1 METSYDESST
11 VVHRAVRSEPS
22 QTRLSSDLMN
32 AAGDLRGQARTLHNE
47 GQDLHR
53 DTTIQNWTSLTSEQ
67 GKRRTQDLLDDLHEL
82 GFAWRDIARMVGV
95 TVPAL
100 QKWRRGQR
108 SSGENKSA
116 IAGLLAA
123 CHLIQERYLVK
134 EVASWFEM
142 PVVLGYPVTPI
153 EMYAKGDR
161 VLVFDHA
168 SGHASPEEV
177 LDGYEPD
184 WRSRYSSPYAVYRA
198 EDGHLSIGIETV

>member
-1 METSYDESST
+1 METIYDESGT
-11 VVHRAVRSEPS
+11 VVHRSARQEPS

-32 AAGDLRGQARTLHNE
+32 VAGDIRGQARTLHNE
-47 GQDLHR
+47 GQDIHR
-53 DTTIQNWTSLTSEQ
+53 ETTIHEWTNLTSEQ
-67 GKRRTQDLLDDLHEL
+67 GKRRTQDLLEELHEL

-100 QKWRRGQR
+100 QKWRKGQKT
-108 SSGENKSA
+108 SGENRSA
-116 IAGLLAA
+116 IAGLVAA
-123 CHLIQERYLVK
+123 CHLVQERHMIE

-142 PVVLGYPVTPI
+142 PVVPGCPITPI
-153 EMYAKGDR
+153 DMYAAGDR

-184 WRSRYSSPYAVYRA
+184 WRSKYSSPYAVYRA
-198 EDGHLSIGIETV
+198 EDGHLSLGKVTG

>member
-1 METSYDESST
+1 VETSYDESST
-11 VVHRAVRSEPS
+11 VVHRAARSEPS

-32 AAGDLRGQARTLHNE
+32 EAGDLRGQARTLHYE
-47 GQDLHR
+47 GQDIHRETTLH
-53 DTTIQNWTSLTSEQ
+53 TWTQRTAEQ
-67 GKRRTQDLLDDLHEL
+67 GKRGTQDLLDDLHEL

-108 SSGENKSA
+108 PSGENKSA

-123 CHLIQERYLVK
+123 CHLIQERYLV
-134 EVASWFEM
+134 EDLASWFEM
-142 PVVLGYPVTPI
+142 PVVPGYPVTPI
-153 EMYAKGDR
+153 EMYARGGR

-177 LDGYEPD
+177 LDVYEPD
-184 WRSRYSSPYAVYRA
+184 WRSQYSSPYTIYRA